1 MQKSKKEI
9 SSVFT
14 KAAKRLLSLEQGCCP
29 ICYKDTRY
37 GNLHLNSSAPIEGVV
52 GTVWQARVDKEDE
65 QRGSGYKSGR
75 SREW

>member
-29 ICYKDTRY
+29 ICYKDTRS
-37 GNLHLNSSAPIEGVV
+37 GNLHLNSSAPTEGVV
-52 GTVWQARVDKEDE
+52 GTVWQARVDKEE
-65 QRGSGYKSGR
+65 QRGNGYKSGR